1 MLNYDTWF
9 DVQWVIFRDGI
20 TPPDLGSISMYE
32 YVGCYAED
40 TDGSRALTGGT
51 FADEDAMTNEEC
63 AIDCA
68 GSVYFGTEYFYQVC
82 PLSLLNL
89 YCYLKTGLWS
99 SLPLWR
105 YILTTQPLKI
115 YCQLVLTSWTVL
127 LW

>member
-1 MLNYDTWF
+1 VLNYDTWF

-20 TPPDLGSISMYE
+20 TPPDLGNISMYE

-99 SLPLWR
+99 SLRLWR
-105 YILTTQPLKI
+105 YIFTTRPLKI